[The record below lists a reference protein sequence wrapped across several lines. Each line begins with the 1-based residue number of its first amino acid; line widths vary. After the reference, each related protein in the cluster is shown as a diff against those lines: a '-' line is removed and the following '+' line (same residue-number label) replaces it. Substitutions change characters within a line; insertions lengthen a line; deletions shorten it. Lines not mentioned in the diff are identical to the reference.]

1 MSHTRIEKKEETY
14 TLTVGD
20 RGRLVLPA
28 SVRKK
33 LGLEKGDRVSLAVK
47 PGGEMRLISRR
58 EAIKRLEGMHED
70 LVSSGGS
77 LVDELIAER
86 REEARRESEL

>member
-1 MSHTRIEKKEETY
+1 MSHTEKKKETY

-28 SVRKK
+28 SVRRD
-33 LGLEKGDRVSLAVK
+33 LGLKKGDRVSLIV
-47 PGGEMRLISRR
+47 GSNGEMRIVSWR
-58 EAIKRLEGMHED
+58 EAARRARGMYAH
-70 LVSSGGS
+70 LAPGRS

-86 REEARRESEL
+86 REEARREDGGL

>member
-1 MSHTRIEKKEETY
+1 MSHAETEKKEETY

-28 SVRKK
+28 SVRKR
-33 LGLEKGDRVSLAVK
+33 LGLKKGDRVSLIVR
-47 PGGEMRLISRR
+47 PGGEMRLISLREVARR
-58 EAIKRLEGMHED
+58 FRGAYAHLAPGR
-70 LVSSGGS
+70 S

-86 REEARRESEL
+86 RDEARREDES

>member
-1 MSHTRIEKKEETY
+1 MAHTKTGKREETY

-28 SVRKK
+28 PVRKE
-33 LGLEKGDRVSLAVK
+33 LGLKKGDRVSLKVGAD
-47 PGGEMRLISRR
+47 GEMRLISLREVARR
-58 EAIKRLEGMHED
+58 FRGAYAHLAPGR
-70 LVSSGGS
+70 S

-86 REEARRESEL
+86 REEARREDEGL